1 MKKNHLMINRNE
13 LSGSQSSIILRFAA
27 ELYHWQ
33 GSSHEAGVEQ
43 CGAQGGVER
52 REVGLGAE
60 EGKDGGSA
68 SRHGGIEGSV
78 GIEGCFE
85 RSYAGVRGEHTGL
98 KVVDNGFT
106 PR

>member
-1 MKKNHLMINRNE
+1 M
-13 LSGSQSSIILRFAA
+13 
-27 ELYHWQ
+27 
-33 GSSHEAGVEQ
+33 EQ

-78 GIEGCFE
+78 GIEGFFE
-85 RSYAGVRGEHTGL
+85 RSYARM
-98 KVVDNGFT
+98 
-106 PR
+106 